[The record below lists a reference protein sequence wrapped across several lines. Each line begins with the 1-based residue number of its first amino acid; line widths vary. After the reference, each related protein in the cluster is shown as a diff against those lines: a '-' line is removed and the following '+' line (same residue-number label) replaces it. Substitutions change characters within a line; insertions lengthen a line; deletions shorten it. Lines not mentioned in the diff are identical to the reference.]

1 MTIWRLPVML
11 LALSLFNP
19 VFASETDTAPEVIS
33 YDLKDVLSL
42 LSNALSI
49 HDEIPTLE
57 ESKLIGRDVSD
68 AQSDMGALIDEVIGV
83 LDSEAIIKL
92 RSTYRKL
99 EAKIKSEN
107 DKLVG
112 YKSDRVI
119 APLDGATMI
128 SRVTPTATLKRMV
141 ASTKG
146 DYDQLIT
153 VTENN
158 IKAYEQDLSSIK
170 EELRLALAE
179 VGVSLNSDQLETLM
193 GSVVG
198 EDIISMSVVFRTVK
212 DLTDQL
218 EQLTNETA
226 ESLEHSKKY
235 YGMVV
240 ILYRIVTTM
249 QDQFIKKV
257 TDTYLPKLAN
267 YKADAKA
274 TILESDQLIKNGVNV
289 EILKANIQANILTI
303 EVINLYVSIL
313 EKQRKK
319 VEKARDI
326 ASKESLVADNTYRTV
341 SLSSAVVSMIREGR
355 STFET
360 LMGIQM
366 PDIRVFKND
375 EIKSEFN
382 KLTAKMKST

>member
-1 MTIWRLPVML
+1 MNIWRFPVML
-11 LALSLFNP
+11 LAVSLCTP
-19 VFASETDTAPEVIS
+19 VFAAETNTKPEVIA
-33 YDLKDVLSL
+33 YDLKGVLNY
-42 LSNALSI
+42 LSNALAI

-57 ESKLIGRDVSD
+57 ESKLIGRDVDD
-68 AQSDMGALIDEVIGV
+68 AQSDMSALIDEVIGM
-83 LDSEAIIKL
+83 LDSEAIIRL

-99 EAKIKSEN
+99 EAKIEKEN
-107 DKLVG
+107 DKLVE

-119 APLDGATMI
+119 APLDGTSMI
-128 SRVTPTATLKRMV
+128 SRVTPTNALKSIV

-153 VTENN
+153 ATENN
-158 IKAYEQDLSSIK
+158 VKAYQQDLTSVK

-179 VGVSLNSDQLETLM
+179 VGVSLDSDQLETLM

-218 EQLTNETA
+218 EQLTSETA

-249 QDQFIKKV
+249 QDQFIDKV
-257 TDTYLPKLAN
+257 TGTYLPKLAA

-289 EILKANIQANILTI
+289 AILKANIHANNLTI
-303 EVINLYVSIL
+303 EVINLYASML
-313 EKQRKK
+313 EKQRQK

-326 ASKESLVADNTYRTV
+326 ASKESLVADNTYHTV

-375 EIKSEFN
+375 EIKSEFI